1 VLWELNADADQLAH
15 RGIDEA
21 VGKGAWPSQTHLELD
36 LTGTKEGCDQGVCGA
51 CTVLL
56 DASACS
62 RA

>member
-1 VLWELNADADQLAH
+1 MRDKLAH